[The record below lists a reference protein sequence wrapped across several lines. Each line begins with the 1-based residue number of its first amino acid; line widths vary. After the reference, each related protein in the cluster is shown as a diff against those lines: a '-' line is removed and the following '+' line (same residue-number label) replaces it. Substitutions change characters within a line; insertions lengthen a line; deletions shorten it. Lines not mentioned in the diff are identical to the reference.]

1 MSKNGGVTAS
11 TAPARGSGRAAKT
24 DQVLADA
31 VEVAL
36 QGLDVVD
43 PDHIGAH
50 LGVAAEGERLVTH
63 FFECGLPGYRG
74 WRWAV
79 TVTRIPRSKQVTIC
93 ESTLLPGGEALRA
106 PEWVPWQERLQPGDL
121 GVGDLLP
128 TAPDDERLAPAYVL
142 SDDPAVEEVNWELG
156 LGRVRV
162 LSREGRLDAA
172 QRWYDGERGPHAPIS
187 VAAPSAA
194 RCGSCGF
201 YLQLAGSLRQSFGVC
216 GNEYAPDDAQV
227 VSVDHGCGAHSEV
240 LVEQVQVV
248 EELPTVYD
256 DSEVESVEVSR
267 APGSVEDA
275 EPAEPYGHG

>member
-1 MSKNGGVTAS
+1 MRKNGGVTAS
-11 TAPARGSGRAAKT
+11 TAPARGSGRAAKL

-31 VEVAL
+31 VETAL
-36 QGLDVVD
+36 RGLDVVD

-50 LGVAAEGERLVTH
+50 LGAVAEGDRLVTH

-79 TVTRIPRSKQVTIC
+79 TVTRIPRSRQVTIC
-93 ESTLLPGGEALRA
+93 ESTLLPGPEALRA

-128 TAPDDERLAPAYVL
+128 TPPDDPRLTPGYL
-142 SDDPAVEEVNWELG
+142 QSDDPAVEEVDWELG
-156 LGRVRV
+156 LGRARV
-162 LSREGRLDAA
+162 MSREGRSEVA
-172 QRWYDGERGPHAPIS
+172 QRWYDGERGPNAAIS
-187 VAAPSAA
+187 VAAPSSA

-201 YLQLAGSLRQSFGVC
+201 YLQLAGSLRQAFGVC

-240 LVEQVQVV
+240 LVEQVQAVD
-248 EELPTVYD
+248 ELPTVFD
-256 DSEVESVEVSR
+256 DSEVEQVAVSH
-267 APGSVEDA
+267 APGSVDGD

>member
-1 MSKNGGVTAS
+1 MSKNGTVTAS
-11 TAPARGSGRAAKT
+11 TAPARSSGRAGKP
-24 DQVLADA
+24 DQVCADA
-31 VEVAL
+31 VETARL
-36 QGLDVVD
+36 GLDVVD

-50 LGVAAEGERLVTH
+50 LGVVAEGERLVTH

-93 ESTLLPGGEALRA
+93 ESALLPGAEALRA

-121 GVGDLLP
+121 GIGDLLP
-128 TAPDDERLAPAYVL
+128 TAPDDSRLAPGYVL
-142 SDDPAVEEVNWELG
+142 SDDPGVEEVNWELG

-162 LSREGRLDAA
+162 MSRDGRLDAA
-172 QRWYDGERGPHAPIS
+172 QRWYDGDRGPNAPIS
-187 VAAPSAA
+187 AAAPPQA

-201 YLQLAGSLRQSFGVC
+201 YLQLAGSLRQAFGVC

-227 VSVDHGCGAHSEV
+227 VTADHGCGAHSEV
-240 LVEQVQVV
+240 MIEQVQVV

-256 DSEVESVEVSR
+256 DSEVEAVSVSR
-267 APGSVEDA
+267 APGSVDGD
-275 EPAEPYGHG
+275 EPSEPYGHG